1 MNFKDLQRKTLKL
14 INSSEYRPAKMQGV
28 MEQLGLP
35 GGQRKLLR
43 RVLKQLEE
51 DHKVVRTGKGRFA
64 PAEGSS
70 SSPSSSASSSSAPQE
85 HLVKGSLSLHPH
97 GFGFLALDPEDIFEG
112 PKGNPMEELFI
123 PPSSMNTARHG
134 DRVLAAAVANTR
146 GGRSGQDLLEG
157 EIREVIER
165 GTTIC
170 VGILRHS
177 GGNWRLIPD
186 DARIEGPVKIRDLD
200 GRTPKQGFKAVVRLD
215 DRLDPRQPECGVLG
229 ELIGQAGEPGVDI
242 LSIMRG
248 HGLVSEFPEEVLAE
262 AHAFTRAVVPE
273 DFNQRRDLTRQ
284 TIFTIDP
291 EEARDFDDALSVEEI
306 PDKPN
311 WLRVGVHIA
320 DVARFVRPGGEL
332 DREALRRGTSAYL
345 VDRVVPMLPEHLTN
359 DLCSLV
365 PHQDR
370 LAHSVV
376 MDINSHGTVKA
387 VDSFRSVI
395 HSKQRLTYEQA
406 QTLISGGQ
414 LPDVDSEVR
423 DRVVALARMTRKLRK
438 TRIREHAL
446 AFEMPEIRCVLDE
459 DGNVT
464 GFSRKESM
472 EAYNVVEECMLMA
485 NREVGAVLAAR
496 FKTAIYRIHEE
507 PSDENFEQM
516 AEELRHLGLEGVN
529 VSRNTLNDIIGRQMP
544 EPLRQAVTLT
554 LLKNMN
560 RALYSPE
567 LGEHFGLAFDTY
579 THFTSPIRRYPDLV
593 AHRLLLAVECDRP
606 QPLKEKQLRD
616 LCRHCSDR
624 EREAAAA
631 EMESHRVKMF
641 QYYAEKLKKGEKGPY
656 PATISTVLH
665 KGVLVEL
672 EESGQRGL
680 VPFPAFQDDYY
691 EANSTGTRA
700 TGRKTGR
707 VLQMGDPIEVYLE
720 VVDTENH
727 QMDFRV

>member
-1 MNFKDLQRKTLKL
+1 MNFKDLQRKTLTL
-14 INSSEYRPAKMQGV
+14 IQRPDFRPAKMQGL
-28 MEQLGLP
+28 MQQLGLD

-51 DHKVVRTGKGRFA
+51 DGRLVRTDKGRFA
-64 PAEGSS
+64 PASDSSGSKNGGGGKGGGD
-70 SSPSSSASSSSAPQE
+70 
-85 HLVKGSLSLHPH
+85 HLVKGSLSVHPH
-97 GFGFLALDPEDIFEG
+97 GFGFLALDPDDIFEG
-112 PKGNPMEELFI
+112 PKENPMEELFI

-165 GTTIC
+165 GSTLC

-177 GGNWRLIPD
+177 GGNWRLLPD
-186 DARIEGPVKIRDLD
+186 DARISGPVKIRDLD
-200 GRTPKQGFKAVVRLD
+200 GNTPKQGFKAVVRLD
-215 DRLDPRQPECGVLG
+215 DRMDPRQPESGVLG
-229 ELIGQAGEPGVDI
+229 EIIGKAGEPGVDI

-248 HGLVSEFPEEVLAE
+248 HGLVSEFPEDVLAE
-262 AHAFTRAVVPE
+262 AHAFTRAVIPD
-273 DFNQRRDLTRQ
+273 DFEQRRDLTDQ
-284 TIFTIDP
+284 AIFTIDP

-320 DVARFVRPGGEL
+320 DVARFVRPGGAL
-332 DREALRRGTSAYL
+332 DQEALRRGTSAYL

-365 PHQDR
+365 PGQDR

-376 MDINSHGTVKA
+376 MDIDSHGSVKA

-395 HSKQRLTYEQA
+395 HSKKRLTYEQA
-406 QTLISGGQ
+406 QTLIDGGQ
-414 LPDVDSEVR
+414 LEGVDASIR
-423 DRVVALARMTRKLRK
+423 DRVISLARLTRKLRK
-438 TRIREHAL
+438 SRIREHAL

-459 DGNVT
+459 NGNVT
-464 GFSRKESM
+464 GFSKKEGM

-485 NREVGAVLAAR
+485 NREVGSLLAAR
-496 FKTAIYRIHEE
+496 FKHAIYRIHEE
-507 PSDENFEQM
+507 PSEENFEQM
-516 AEELRHLGLEGVN
+516 AEELRHLGVEGAK
-529 VSRNTLNDIIGRQMP
+529 VSRNTLNDIISRQMP

-616 LCRHCSDR
+616 LCRHCSER
-624 EREAAAA
+624 EREAAMA

-656 PATISTVLH
+656 PATISTILH
-665 KGVLVEL
+665 KGALVEL

-680 VPFPAFQDDYY
+680 IPFPAFQDDYY

-707 VLQMGDPIEVYLE
+707 VLQMGDPIEVFLD